1 MKRVFFDAN
10 VLLDLLDEKRKGH
23 RDARLLKDAIQ
34 ETRARS
40 SCSWH
45 TLSILDYIGAKEFGK
60 KNTWKII
67 REIIRVF
74 SIPKTGGAEALKAFE
89 FLDGDYE
96 DAMQIA
102 AAVAE
107 SADYLVTSDS
117 AGFAKS
123 PVEVLTARKCAAR
136 LRPAP
141 RH

>member
-45 TLSILDYIGAKEFGK
+45 TLSILDY
-60 KNTWKII
+60 
-67 REIIRVF
+67 
-74 SIPKTGGAEALKAFE
+74 
-89 FLDGDYE
+89 
-96 DAMQIA
+96 
-102 AAVAE
+102 
-107 SADYLVTSDS
+107 LVTSDS